1 MIRVNLIGG
10 AAARRKTGMARFFTV
25 PPEQRAALFGVT
37 ILMATAIGV
46 AGWWWSLDRTRVQLD
61 SQIRTQ
67 EAELVR
73 LQEAAKLVE
82 TAMAREKDLRER
94 LGLID
99 RLRATQRAP
108 VVLLETVS
116 MSLPDGLWLL
126 ELRQTGISVRI
137 EGRAVS
143 LTALTDFVERL
154 QKSGRFQ
161 QTLDIVTTSM
171 ETIGDA
177 PVVRFAIR
185 GDVRSG
191 A

>member
-10 AAARRKTGMARFFTV
+10 AEARRATGLSRFLTV

-37 ILMATAIGV
+37 ILMVTALSV
-46 AGWWWSLDRTRVQLD
+46 AGWWWSLDSTRGQLD
-61 SQIRTQ
+61 AQIRTH

-73 LQEAAKLVE
+73 LQEAARLVE
-82 TAMAREKDLRER
+82 QATTREKILRER
-94 LGLID
+94 LGLIE

-161 QTLDIVTTSM
+161 QTLDIVTTGM
-171 ETIGDA
+171 ETIGDNA
-177 PVVRFAIR
+177 VVRFAIR

-191 A
+191 G